1 MAGSRSRHTLP
12 TEGNYVVRCSWLPEK
27 AMHLSIAAM
36 LLMPPRI
43 SFPSTKRLD
52 SLGCGISVDELGEI
66 RLLAFERT

>member
-1 MAGSRSRHTLP
+1 
-12 TEGNYVVRCSWLPEK
+12 
-27 AMHLSIAAM
+27 MHLSIAAM

-52 SLGCGISVDELGEI
+52 SLGCRISVDELGEI